1 MLSKPPKST
10 TSGNKVPPNNDE
22 TKNSEEAEQNEESD
36 DAGEAQCTVS
46 NLIAIIEA
54 ISESVTGVVMY
65 HDADGAVTFPE
76 LRAQAEKAVQDV
88 FLSQNPSSASPIP
101 SPPPTSPPPAPHV
114 IALSKRLVG
123 ITKEQLLAKLAT
135 PGMSPYLIDTPTP
148 ALSSGPEGSS
158 ATPASVTSPTIG
170 VLAMGDPNLIS
181 ILKTSTGS
189 VGESVIA
196 QLKFAN
202 NAFGPN
208 LPGTPTVPVGVPT
221 PTSERPAAD
230 RSLGLFFW
238 VILGSVVLIVGIWV
252 GFGVVEART
261 LARRREQIELDNV
274 KLRTVDQKVLD
285 TYKTKIFQEADISYS
300 DDEDEDP
307 PAGAALGAT
316 MGSGMATD
324 DNRVNERGG
333 TNSRYDSQDGHGKL
347 PGSQRFFARADLSF
361 LKKSFSQHRN
371 NSPAL
376 KRRSGSFDETLYGGL
391 DSLRA
396 SKLPHN
402 ETTLEEEHRMALEV
416 AMRRDERCRSW
427 AENKAMMFDYAGES
441 ESEYGYDQEN
451 NYKSHAE
458 EGWTSLGVDT
468 IMALDLSS
476 ASPSLTAASRRGS
489 SHSIAPAQKDL
500 PALPALARGSS
511 GVHQPQLRH
520 KSRFI
525 LPRKIET
532 NMPSLQVVSSGEVA
546 SPTVYGEGSAGPS
559 TAGFL
564 PPHGWGGERR
574 RSSHATVAVPDNGMG
589 IAQDWG
595 SPHGQKLRQSS
606 LQMQRIGNGT
616 PVHEESIAGEDD
628 DQEQS
633 QSNLDDGRG
642 VGQIEP
648 PPGRRLRRTSIQVQR
663 INLDNKDE
671 NASEKEQGLEA
682 PTAIRSPVDYK
693 ERFSII
699 GIELPDI
706 YSPTSGE
713 FSRLSLDAD
722 QLISQN
728 KELRR
733 LSHQRQQQRDRTLDS
748 EELRDDSYGS
758 SFGSDDHR
766 GHYPLH
772 GKDSTNTTAATDMT
786 TSTASG
792 GTSGQRRKERK
803 RKYDPCAICL
813 EEYEV
818 GDKLRE
824 LPCKHFFHSQCI
836 DPWFKDVH
844 SICPVCKRDY
854 SEAGRMTPALR
865 LARRR
870 EMAERARLNERPSG
884 LTAFLA
890 PLAALPGG
898 MSGAHYWYTAETSI
912 HM

>member
-1 MLSKPPKST
+1 M
-10 TSGNKVPPNNDE
+10 
-22 TKNSEEAEQNEESD
+22 
-36 DAGEAQCTVS
+36 
-46 NLIAIIEA
+46 
-54 ISESVTGVVMY
+54 
-65 HDADGAVTFPE
+65 
-76 LRAQAEKAVQDV
+76 
-88 FLSQNPSSASPIP
+88 
-101 SPPPTSPPPAPHV
+101 
-114 IALSKRLVG
+114 
-123 ITKEQLLAKLAT
+123 
-135 PGMSPYLIDTPTP
+135 
-148 ALSSGPEGSS
+148 
-158 ATPASVTSPTIG
+158 
-170 VLAMGDPNLIS
+170 
-181 ILKTSTGS
+181 
-189 VGESVIA
+189 
-196 QLKFAN
+196 
-202 NAFGPN
+202 
-208 LPGTPTVPVGVPT
+208 
-221 PTSERPAAD
+221 
-230 RSLGLFFW
+230 
-238 VILGSVVLIVGIWV
+238 
-252 GFGVVEART
+252 EART

-300 DDEDEDP
+300 DDEDEDDNP
-307 PAGAALGAT
+307 PAGAALGT
-316 MGSGMATD
+316 SRGTGMAGD
-324 DNRVNERGG
+324 DSRVNEKEDAD
-333 TNSRYDSQDGHGKL
+333 SRHGSQDGYYQL

-361 LKKSFSQHRN
+361 LKKSLSQHRN
-371 NSPAL
+371 NSPTL

-391 DSLRA
+391 DSFRA
-396 SKLPHN
+396 SKVPHGEN
-402 ETTLEEEHRMALEV
+402 ILEEERRMALEA

-441 ESEYGYDQEN
+441 ESDYGYDQEN

-458 EGWTSLGVDT
+458 EGWTSLGIDT
-468 IMALDLSS
+468 IKALDLSS
-476 ASPSLTAASRRGS
+476 ASLSLKTGSRRGS
-489 SHSIAPAQKDL
+489 SHSISPSQKDL
-500 PALPALARGSS
+500 PALPALARGGS
-511 GVHQPQLRH
+511 GIHQPQLRH

-532 NMPSLQVVSSGEVA
+532 NMPSLQVVSSAEVD

-564 PPHGWGGERR
+564 PPPGWGGERR

-595 SPHGQKLRQSS
+595 PLGQKLHRSS
-606 LQMQRIGNGT
+606 LQVQRVGNGT
-616 PVHEESIAGEDD
+616 PVHEESIAGEDE

-633 QSNLDDGRG
+633 QSDLDDGRG

-671 NASEKEQGLEA
+671 NVSEKERELHA
-682 PTAIRSPVDYK
+682 PMAIRSPVDYK

-699 GIELPDI
+699 GVELPDI

-733 LSHQRQQQRDRTLDS
+733 LSHQRRQERDRTLDS

-766 GHYPLH
+766 GHFPLH

-786 TSTASG
+786 TSTGSG

-813 EEYEV
+813 DEYEV

-854 SEAGRMTPALR
+854 SEGENSTQQ
-865 LARRR
+865 
-870 EMAERARLNERPSG
+870 
-884 LTAFLA
+884 TFF
-890 PLAALPGG
+890 
-898 MSGAHYWYTAETSI
+898 I
-912 HM
+912 HSQSPPPRQH